1 MSIEEKNR
9 FKAKKTEIG
18 QAGKHEKVWYSEEGQ
33 GDAGAQ
39 DTGRWAT
46 AEPGWRGG
54 LDQSREHL
62 SPLYKGSLEMLK
74 SFK

>member
-33 GDAGAQ
+33 RDAGAQ

-46 AEPGWRGG
+46 GEPGWKI
-54 LDQSREHL
+54 SKRE
-62 SPLYKGSLEMLK
+62 
-74 SFK
+74 